1 MSFEIKNKN
10 VLITGAT
17 SGIGEATAIDLA
29 KKGANIFFIARNNLK
44 AQDLSDKIE
53 LISGKRP
60 KFFIANLASLKN
72 IKESALE
79 FISLDIPLHVL
90 LNNAGLINNNRK
102 ETVEGFE
109 EVFSINHLAYFYLT
123 HLLLEKLK
131 EGTPSRIIN
140 VSSGAHAF
148 VKGFNFDDVNSLK
161 EYKPFKVYGY
171 SKLAN
176 ILFTKKL
183 SQVLENENI
192 IVNCLH
198 PGVVGTGFGQNNG
211 IFSKILFNLS
221 KPFMRSSEKGA
232 ETSIYLC
239 SSPDVSDVSGQY
251 FYNCKIAKTT
261 SWANN
266 QEDADRLWDLSKEL
280 TGII

>member
-44 AQDLSDKIE
+44 AQNLSDKIE
-53 LISGKRP
+53 FISGKRP
-60 KFFIANLASLKN
+60 KFFIADLASLKN

-102 ETVEGFE
+102 ETVDGFE

-123 HLLLEKLK
+123 HLLLDKLK
-131 EGTPSRIIN
+131 ESTPSRIIN

-261 SWANN
+261 TWANN
-266 QEDADRLWDLSKEL
+266 QEDADRLWNLSKEL